1 MRSRS
6 NETKPG
12 WGEKAVKKER
22 EKKEKKKKNKGR
34 LSIYTHTHTHENK
47 RQISHG
53 ELFTARFC
61 NRQDITVL
69 NDWA

>member
-22 EKKEKKKKNKGR
+22 EKKEKKKKIKEDC
-34 LSIYTHTHTHENK
+34 LSTHTHTHTKTKDRSVTGNSSPHVFAIAK
-47 RQISHG
+47 I
-53 ELFTARFC
+53 
-61 NRQDITVL
+61 
-69 NDWA
+69 